1 MKHVHLKTVDAQE
14 SMVSPLSRLKT
25 HPRPEHTVLT
35 YLENYILS
43 LMLQEF
49 NKLNLIILKVVRP
62 NYKTPLMIIDN

>member
-43 LMLQEF
+43 LMLQG
-49 NKLNLIILKVVRP
+49 LNLIILKVVRP

>member
-1 MKHVHLKTVDAQE
+1 MKHVHLKTVDAKE

-43 LMLQEF
+43 LMLQG
-49 NKLNLIILKVVRP
+49 LNLIILKVVRP